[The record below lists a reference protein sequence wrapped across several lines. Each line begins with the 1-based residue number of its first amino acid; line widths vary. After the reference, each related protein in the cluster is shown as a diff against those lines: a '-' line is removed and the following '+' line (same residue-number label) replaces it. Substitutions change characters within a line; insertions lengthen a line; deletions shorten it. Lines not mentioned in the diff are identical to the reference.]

1 MSIKTAKFIKG
12 VVIGND
18 RILEENKLQIAFV
31 GRSNVGKSSVI
42 NSLVGRK
49 NLVKSSSTPGKTREI
64 NFFLINE
71 KIYLVD
77 LPGYGFAKASF
88 SQREKI
94 RQLILWYLTSVKIK
108 NRKIVLIIDAK
119 VGLTKLDLE
128 MIDIL
133 NKHNHK
139 FIIVA
144 NKADKFK
151 KSERSKKMKE
161 ISMRSGSEEII
172 FYSAKSGEGKGEL
185 SNKLFADCNKK
196 TSN

>member
-1 MSIKTAKFIKG
+1 MSIKTAEFVKG
-12 VVIGND
+12 VVIGDD
-18 RILEENKLQIAFV
+18 RILEESKLQVAFI

-49 NLVKSSSTPGKTREI
+49 NLVKSSGTPGKTREI

-77 LPGYGFAKASF
+77 LPGNGFAKASF

-94 RQLILWYLTSVKIK
+94 RQLILWYLASVKIK
-108 NRKIVLIIDAK
+108 NRMIVLIIDAK
-119 VGLTKLDLE
+119 VGPTKLDLE

-133 NKHNHK
+133 NRHDHK

-144 NKADKFK
+144 NKADKLK
-151 KSERSKKMKE
+151 KSEKSKKMKE
-161 ISMRSGSEEII
+161 ISTGVGNKEII
-172 FYSAKSGEGKGEL
+172 FYSAKNGEGKGEL
-185 SNKLFADCNKK
+185 SNKLFGN
-196 TSN
+196 

>member
-1 MSIKTAKFIKG
+1 MSIKTAEFVKG
-12 VVIGND
+12 VVIGDD
-18 RILEENKLQIAFV
+18 RILEESKLQVAFI

-49 NLVKSSSTPGKTREI
+49 NLVKSSGTPGKTREI

-77 LPGYGFAKASF
+77 LPGYGYAKASF

-94 RQLILWYLTSVKIK
+94 RQLILWYLASVKIK
-108 NRKIVLIIDAK
+108 NRMIVLIIDAK
-119 VGLTKLDLE
+119 VGPTKLDLE

-133 NKHNHK
+133 NRHDHK

-144 NKADKFK
+144 NKADKLK
-151 KSERSKKMKE
+151 KSEKSKKMKE
-161 ISMRSGSEEII
+161 ISVGVGNKEII
-172 FYSAKSGEGKGEL
+172 FYSAKNGEGKGEL
-185 SNKLFADCNKK
+185 SNKLFGN
-196 TSN
+196 

>member
-1 MSIKTAKFIKG
+1 MSVKTAEFIKG
-12 VVIGND
+12 VVIGDD
-18 RILEENKLQIAFV
+18 RILEENKLQVAFI

-49 NLVKSSSTPGKTREI
+49 KLVKSSSTPGKTREI

-88 SQREKI
+88 EQREKI
-94 RQLILWYLTSVKIK
+94 RRLILWYLTSAEIK
-108 NRKIVLIIDAK
+108 NRKFILIIDAK
-119 VGLTKLDLE
+119 VGPTKLDSE

-133 NKHNHK
+133 NKYDRE

-144 NKADKFK
+144 NKADKLK
-151 KSERSKKMKE
+151 KSERNKKLKE
-161 ISMRSGSEEII
+161 ILEKAGSKEII
-172 FYSAKSGEGKGEL
+172 FYSTKSEEGKREL
-185 SNKLFADCNKK
+185 FSKVF
-196 TSN
+196 